1 MCLRISEIS
10 FISLESSDSKDSG
23 EMKEISLV
31 LRHTELDS
39 EDYIAITIKS
49 KTESI
54 DELILKAKN
63 AFPKNMKKNQ
73 NLMDPIN

>member
-1 MCLRISEIS
+1 MSE
-10 FISLESSDSKDSG
+10 ESQKLSQENSDSEHNG

>member
-1 MCLRISEIS
+1 MSEESQKLPQENLGSEDSSEI
-10 FISLESSDSKDSG
+10 
-23 EMKEISLV
+23 KEISLI

>member
-1 MCLRISEIS
+1 MSEEPQKLPQENLESEDSSEI
-10 FISLESSDSKDSG
+10 
-23 EMKEISLV
+23 KEISLI

>member
-1 MCLRISEIS
+1 MSE
-10 FISLESSDSKDSG
+10 ESQKLSQENSDSEHNG

-31 LRHTELDS
+31 LSHTELDS

-54 DELILKAKN
+54 DELIQKAKN
-63 AFPKNMKKNQ
+63 AFPKNVKNRS
-73 NLMDPIN
+73 NFMDPIN